1 MRYRELGRTGIQLSE
16 LGFGVWTLSTG
27 WWGTYSDDEAVAL
40 LRAAYARGVTF
51 FDSADSY
58 GNGRS
63 EELLAKAFEGQ
74 RDRIVIGTKFGYD
87 FYTNGGERNGQR
99 ELPQAWSPAF
109 VRTALEQS
117 LRRLGT
123 DYVDVYQLHNPKM
136 DAMDNDAL
144 WATLED
150 LRREGTIRSF
160 GPALGPAIG
169 WQKEGEKA
177 LLTRNCDVL
186 HQIYNVLEQD
196 PGRALADL
204 ARERGA
210 GVIARVTHASGLLE
224 GKYTEDTTFDEN
236 DHRRHRPKGWL
247 TTGLKMVDT
256 LQFLVRPDRTI
267 GQVALRWLLTDANTA
282 SVLPNIY
289 NMEQL
294 EEFAGAADSPEL
306 TEDELARVAD
316 LYAHRFY
323 LEPED
328 YAPLG
333 AIKG

>member
-40 LRAAYARGVTF
+40 LRAAYSRGVTF

-74 RDRIVIGTKFGYD
+74 RDQIVIGTKFGYD

-204 ARERGA
+204 AKEDVPADVSEAYGNIPLA
-210 GVIARVTHASGLLE
+210 FGPEYILPKPLDSRVLLRAAPAVAEAAMKSGL
-224 GKYTEDTTFDEN
+224 
-236 DHRRHRPKGWL
+236 
-247 TTGLKMVDT
+247 
-256 LQFLVRPDRTI
+256 
-267 GQVALRWLLTDANTA
+267 
-282 SVLPNIY
+282 
-289 NMEQL
+289 
-294 EEFAGAADSPEL
+294 
-306 TEDELARVAD
+306 
-316 LYAHRFY
+316 AHRQIDLQAY
-323 LEPED
+323 LGMLE
-328 YAPLG
+328 ARMR
-333 AIKG
+333 